1 MRHDGSEIP
10 SVSPNLG
17 DMSKEEFLRFG
28 HELVDWIAQYFDRIE
43 DLPVLAAIEP
53 GDLKSQLPRHHRNT
67 ASQWK
72 RSSAIWIGS
81 LFQR

>member
-1 MRHDGSEIP
+1 MTAAKSP

-43 DLPVLAAIEP
+43 DLPVL
-53 GDLKSQLPRHHRNT
+53 SRNRTRRSNSHNCPRHHRNT
-67 ASQWK
+67 ASQLE
-72 RSSAIWIGS
+72 RSSAIWMIGS